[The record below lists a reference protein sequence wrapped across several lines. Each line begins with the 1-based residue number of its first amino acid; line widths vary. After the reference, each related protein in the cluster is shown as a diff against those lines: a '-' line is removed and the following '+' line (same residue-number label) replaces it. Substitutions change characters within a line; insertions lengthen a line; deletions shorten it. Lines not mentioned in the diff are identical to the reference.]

1 MVLQQQL
8 NDLQTLL
15 SSSDLPVLVVF
26 SAPWCGPSHLMDVV
40 LEQINESLKSQ
51 LQIVKVDAEKNP
63 DLANQYQVH
72 PLPTLILFKQGQPV
86 ATISE
91 EKTETMMSAKS
102 VIQRL
107 QNFLES

>member
-1 MVLQQQL
+1 MVLQQPL
-8 NDLQTLL
+8 NHLQTLL

-26 SAPWCGPSHLMDVV
+26 SAPGCGPSHLMDVV